1 MVTFEQSIQ
10 DILLKRYTK
19 KLGLQ
24 QRQEYIC
31 TTWLII
37 FYVCVEGRE
46 GRREGREGRKGKGRG
61 GGRVKRRKTGR
72 TKQKQVVQ
80 KENNDRRALS
90 ALSNQHIK

>member
-1 MVTFEQSIQ
+1 MGLEQ
-10 DILLKRYTK
+10 R
-19 KLGLQ
+19 
-24 QRQEYIC
+24 REYVC

-37 FYVCVEGRE
+37 FYVCVEERE
-46 GRREGREGRKGKGRG
+46 GRKKGREDRKGKGRE

-80 KENNDRRALS
+80 KENNDMHALS